1 MTLPNLSWAK
11 SRVLPLIVVMPAFFF
26 STSSFGQP
34 SASGIS
40 NDATAPKPQ
49 KQVGKRAAAVAPDA
63 VLAAEQ
69 EHRFTVS
76 SQPRTSIVGV
86 GEQQSVVTGGGE
98 LLGRRAGVATTSAT
112 QSMRCNPG
120 KLPDRFGECR

>member
-40 NDATAPKPQ
+40 NATASKPQ

-69 EHRFTVS
+69 EHRFTVG

-98 LLGRRAGVATTSAT
+98 LLGRRAGVATTPAT